1 METEFFRR
9 GPYKK
14 EYMASSL
21 WIPSG
26 AFADTREASAH
37 HLTEVC
43 VLDVDTAREV
53 LGLDPISVP
62 KPSLRSAPAAPLEHD
77 ALPPHVATQLAG
89 DAPLSLKAVAGMLRA
104 TRTTMHWPETIPRLN
119 IAHFQRSAEQ
129 IDESLA
135 AKDQSSTR
143 RAADFLLSGVP
154 GFLPIVYPAT
164 PTIEEVR
171 PPCLRLLLH
180 FESIEY
186 GMKTIEPVWGQ
197 FSVFR
202 RRLVSGEVVLDK
214 LTETFYLDFT
224 TGLTGFDGIGT
235 GTGSRGDLSR
245 VCEVRIPLDRQ
256 YTFEDIVMVLV
267 LEQVAENNGNA
278 RHASYA
284 RAWEH
289 DQKARLKVGSNEK
302 SLGPNTSITEDYEQ
316 TYSRFPKQ
324 AQDAIRKEQNLL
336 TTRALASWRR
346 NGAMRLPVAIGFGT
360 LDINELITHPIP
372 VETPESSTNPLVRHA
387 HDVVQTRDKILVS
400 PYARYDLSNA
410 WTFVAFSMG
419 PEGMSIAPQTFTQL
433 LAEHYSSLL
442 SKVLTPLPY
451 IRARTGLVFLNTGY
465 FQMKY
470 KALCIFTE
478 HPTTTSLGPD
488 MLVNQTGAQLQT
500 RRQLV
505 EKNARTSKSHRGLD
519 GVEYP
524 SVLASMLAGAESQ
537 TLPLEPNDLLRLLL
551 TRDPVSLAR
560 AFIDISVPITRV
572 ARNPTQLRNS
582 YSFELD
588 TFHEQFGCYT
598 ASNHHL
604 FSNRLYLTVE
614 RCSLARPSEFIIVSV
629 ELRDSDNLTPYS
641 AIPAFYSRYSESY
654 FPAAPRSQVLCDS
667 VIQLGA
673 GSFQPGMSGSNE
685 GPILLSTQLT
695 SCAAYNKGAYFGT
708 EFKVELPL
716 AIPPLLHFFFTIYA
730 FTPGADKPD
739 RTIIPGRPLGLD
751 GGIEDTATSISRVNI
766 AQHRGT
772 DAGCVP
778 IGYAFLPLHTKVNG
792 ELIPVGTSPV
802 ILCVHEQLMP
812 GYLSHQSVPNRA
824 SSTLCVS
831 CLAKSHLF
839 VQQPELSLVFRELD
853 RVYESLRGGS
863 NISPRISFCASA
875 SDVGGAELASAELS
889 PIIRCLISR
898 LEALRETLSTSSL
911 GFVAHM
917 PLLLWMTVF
926 LLQRVSRMS
935 NGPELMR
942 TCVGVTRVV
951 ISACLLVGNQPRTS
965 ENRAFDVLV
974 QAMFDT
980 CVYRTLF
987 RYEPLLRHHTSIS
1000 AALRTADYIRSP
1012 PELDANAVEEKVR
1025 CSTYSELVESLSI
1038 GPFSVPFLL
1047 DGSTSFSGRALSRF
1061 VHGSQPEICHIFSAA
1076 LDRLPLYDSPRM
1088 LLAAIEHLTYGL
1100 YSGGDMHHAY
1110 FELALLKRSLFEVL
1124 SDETTVSNMR
1134 ISFTGSSVHTVAHPD
1149 GQKKKSLDT
1158 ASICRAL
1165 RSLFVELGQRLVEH
1179 CGKDD
1184 CMPQLGLIS
1193 QQVAGIIAVFYS
1205 FGMNTFGAILVANFC
1220 QTILPSTIDDWTYNL
1235 HQQCQTLGQGAAT
1248 YGFSGT
1254 FQNLDALPEFKD
1266 APEETQRHLG
1276 RLFRYVYYPFFT
1288 ELFVTG
1294 LPYIHAAYQQIR
1306 RYAKAGR
1313 IEGEMIPQP
1322 PAGLTSIRATLFK
1335 NGIERSEGLST
1346 CTTGQDEAQ
1355 TPNGFKVNM
1364 PLNANPSQRQL
1375 LFTELEQLT
1384 IDQLVPPVIQYLQ
1397 ETMVHCLW
1405 RCSANDVPQLILFL
1419 RDLLLP
1425 LPFECTDILRGSW
1438 ERYHYPNSLFVRAV
1452 FYILISSL
1460 HRILKSSYSCTDR
1473 SVSGFKTDIEGIVP
1487 NSPVASDTLPTHV
1500 MHCTSPNAV
1509 LTSLTHRTALHLL
1522 LFTVL
1527 YDRELLSIPST
1538 TLEHLT
1544 TLAYCISVL
1553 PHIYTPEALSETQLI
1568 VPSVSY
1574 GLDREAAHL
1583 VHLATNYS
1591 ISALETATESLHDRV
1606 AHLAD
1611 ELYRFLGAIYTPQLI
1626 ISTTGEFSTLKVRR
1640 KRASKQIK
1648 GFFGRLGR
1656 SLSRNS
1662 TDLNAFS
1669 RNRQHQTRRGR
1680 HTEEQDNGPED
1691 LSQTGSFTASFRSSI
1706 RSSVRQLD
1714 DFDTSSVIFD
1724 GTSDAGSFFESFVD
1738 ISGDVVVTRGF
1749 RDVNAN
1755 IIKYLGYI
1763 TVAYGLHQFK
1773 AVFQHFR
1780 ILISIIKTSSAVS
1793 RIARGSIL
1801 QPTLIFNNEPVS
1813 MPSPSPMV
1821 ATSPATPKLS
1831 TTVPQSMRT
1840 SPASKIVQL
1849 PNNTLITTYI
1859 TRLIETTT
1867 ALCHAYATTPVLG
1880 AQHHLRLMDYIRD
1893 FISGYKEF
1901 LFSSSGL
1908 SLFGHFQ
1915 IYDVLFRFRGMDDE
1929 QLRAKADDL
1938 FLYIFREELYK
1949 TKTNTLSF
1957 VQITSYM
1964 STTLV
1969 KGESFELIREVIR
1982 GIAGKS
1988 NSLKSF
1994 CGDLERVL
2002 QEKHRISEVAQ
2013 CRDPTTGLAAC
2024 AFDLL
2029 ISLHFGQAEVY
2040 YEQPELRFDTLKT
2053 LRNLLLGQG
2062 CTCEAGYLSVLMA
2075 SLIAEFIYSVPT
2087 CFDTYSVEH
2096 RFVSVLGRIGGAT
2109 LTAQQVASPSRRS
2122 VASCTSTP
2130 TSHIGGLRQAIQ
2142 QPRMTE
2148 GIWLFQEH
2156 IRSFRQLIPSL
2167 TLQTPRDVV
2176 QRYLA
2181 QTSPLFTF
2189 EDFKHTLHQAA
2200 EYFIEA
2206 QRPREACIVLS
2217 ILVSIYT
2224 QNFNLEMLTQTISAQ
2239 KRILDMEPKVHQTQR
2254 AYLLTFSGFPPRIL
2268 GNTHNEYIYMSQLCL
2283 EEFIDSI
2290 RSFYTKKY
2298 PNIVISGQAGH
2309 GDSDSVCRI
2318 RISQVIPAK
2327 ITKDSSLAESLIP
2340 EFQRALTA
2348 HYNALS
2354 GYPDDDPL
2362 DMALTDL
2369 EEPDTTNGIAPIA
2382 RFANQRMGDLG
2393 FSVSRFVTFATDL
2406 AFQQG
2411 YAFIYKCSYA
2421 ERAEAPENRAQID
2434 RYCFLPDS
2442 FPNCITRQPVIG
2454 SYSRTIPPIV
2464 ANAFRIVERAD
2475 TIVRS
2480 VREGVPLGQI
2490 QMHLSGILMAYVN
2503 RGLVPLVETF
2513 LNPIPGFTYV
2523 DPIESMGGIFTDAM
2537 SQAIKKLASSRRT
2550 EQLDSDRHNTQ
2561 QRSHQIQSRRFTDSR
2576 SLTDELRRISAN
2588 FDELT
2593 DFRHSRNVRLSR
2605 LSIYDAS
2612 SPRESATTPSTG
2624 DITSEMCPLSDALVW
2639 QDTCPEEYLRD
2650 CLIYL
2655 LDQTLV
2661 GLDYSTCLCYP
2672 GAHENSLQKTL
2683 LAEYRQLVAN
2693 LCPYLPRWNYTP
2705 LIHLTNALEMFLDEL

>member
-1 METEFFRR
+1 MT
-9 GPYKK
+9 P
-14 EYMASSL
+14 SL

-26 AFADTREASAH
+26 AFADTREASTH

-53 LGLDPISVP
+53 LGLDSIPIP
-62 KPSLRSAPAAPLEHD
+62 KPSLRFTPAAPMEHD
-77 ALPPHVATQLAG
+77 ALPPHIASQLAG

-104 TRTTMHWPETIPRLN
+104 TRTTMHWPDDVPRLSV
-119 IAHFQRSAEQ
+119 AHFQRSAEQ

-154 GFLPIVYPAT
+154 GFLPIAYPSA
-164 PTIEEVR
+164 PTKEEV

-180 FESIEY
+180 FEGIDY
-186 GMKTIEPVWGQ
+186 GVKTIEPVWGQ
-197 FSVFR
+197 FSVYR
-202 RRLVSGEVVLDK
+202 RRLVSGDVVLVK

-224 TGLTGFDGIGT
+224 TGITGFDGIGI
-235 GTGSRGDLSR
+235 GTGSRGDGSR

-256 YTFEDIVMVLV
+256 YAIDDIVLVLI
-267 LEQVAENNGNA
+267 LEQVAENNNNS

-289 DQKARLKVGSNEK
+289 DQKARTKVGPIEK
-302 SLGPNTSITEDYEQ
+302 SLGPTTDTADDYEQ
-316 TYSRFPKQ
+316 IYARFPKQ
-324 AQDAIRKEQNLL
+324 VQDAIRKEQNILA
-336 TTRALASWRR
+336 TRALASWRR
-346 NGAMRLPVAIGFGT
+346 NGAMRLPVAVGFGA
-360 LDINELITHPIP
+360 LDLNELVTHPIP
-372 VETPESSTNPLVRHA
+372 VETLESSTNPLVRHA
-387 HDVVQTRDKILVS
+387 HDVVQTRDKILIS

-410 WTFVAFSMG
+410 WTFVTFSMG
-419 PEGMSIAPQTFTQL
+419 PEGMSITPQTFTQL

-451 IRARTGLVFLNTGY
+451 IRARTRLVFLNTGY

-470 KALCIFTE
+470 KAVCIFTE

-488 MLVNQTGAQLQT
+488 MLVNQTATQLQT

-505 EKNARTSKSHRGLD
+505 EKNIRTGKPHRGLD

-524 SVLASMLAGAESQ
+524 SALASMLAGAESQ
-537 TLPLEPNDLLRLLL
+537 TLPLEPPDLLRLLL

-560 AFIDISVPITRV
+560 SFVDISVPITRV
-572 ARNPTQLRNS
+572 ARNPKQLRNS
-582 YSFELD
+582 YSLELD
-588 TFHEQFGCYT
+588 TFHEQFGCYS
-598 ASNHHL
+598 ASNNHL
-604 FSNRLYLTVE
+604 FSNRLYLTVD
-614 RCSLARPSEFIIVSV
+614 RCLLARPSDFIIISV
-629 ELRDSDNLTPYS
+629 ELRDSDSMASYS

-654 FPAAPRSQVLCDS
+654 VPAAPRPQVLCDS

-673 GSFQPGMSGSNE
+673 GSFQPGMNGSNE
-685 GPILLSTQLT
+685 GPILLSTQLS

-716 AIPPLLHFFFTIYA
+716 AITPLMHFFFTIYA
-730 FTPGADKPD
+730 FTPGGDKPD
-739 RTIIPGRPLGLD
+739 RTLLPGRPLGLD
-751 GGIEDTATSISRVNI
+751 GAIEDTATSISRVNI

-772 DAGCVP
+772 DGVCTP
-778 IGYAFLPLHTKVNG
+778 IGYAFLPLQTKVNG
-792 ELIPVGTSPV
+792 ELIPIGTNP
-802 ILCVHEQLMP
+802 ITLCVHEQLTP
-812 GYLSHQSVPNRA
+812 EYLTHQTIPNRA

-831 CLAKSHLF
+831 CLAKSQIF
-839 VQQPELSLVFRELD
+839 VQQPELSLAFRELD
-853 RVYESLRGGS
+853 RVYESLRDGP
-863 NISPRISFCASA
+863 NASPRISFCASA

-889 PIIRCLISR
+889 PIIRCLIGR
-898 LEALRETLSTSSL
+898 LETLRDALSVSNL
-911 GFVAHM
+911 GFAVHM
-917 PLLLWMTVF
+917 PLLLWMTVL

-942 TCVGVTRVV
+942 TCVGVTRAV
-951 ISACLLVGNQPRTS
+951 ISACLMISHQPKAS

-974 QAMFDT
+974 QALFDT

-1000 AALRTADYIRSP
+1000 TALRTSDYIRSP
-1012 PELDANAVEEKVR
+1012 PELDANALEEKAR
-1025 CSTYSELVESLSI
+1025 CSTYSELIESLSI
-1038 GPFSVPFLL
+1038 GPFSIPFLL
-1047 DGSTSFSGRALSRF
+1047 DGSTSFSGRVLSRF

-1110 FELALLKRSLFEVL
+1110 FELILLKRSLFEVL
-1124 SDETTVSNMR
+1124 SDELTVSNMR
-1134 ISFTGSSVHTVAHPD
+1134 ISFTGSSVHTVVHPD
-1149 GQKKKSLDT
+1149 GQRKTLDT

-1184 CMPQLGLIS
+1184 CMPQLGIIS

-1220 QTILPSTIDDWTYNL
+1220 QTVLPSTVDTWTYNM
-1235 HQQCQTLGQGAAT
+1235 HQQCQTVGQSAAT

-1254 FQNLDALPEFKD
+1254 FQNVEALPEFKD

-1322 PAGLTSIRATLFK
+1322 PVGLTSIRATLFK
-1335 NGIERSEGLST
+1335 NGAERSEGLST
-1346 CTTGQDEAQ
+1346 CTIAGQDEAQ
-1355 TPNGFKVNM
+1355 TLSGFKATT
-1364 PLNANPSQRQL
+1364 PLNTNQSQRQI

-1397 ETMVHCLW
+1397 DMMIHCLW
-1405 RCSANDVPQLILFL
+1405 RCSTNDVPQLILFL
-1419 RDLLLP
+1419 RDLVLP
-1425 LPFECTDILRGSW
+1425 LPFECTDVLRGSW

-1460 HRILKSSYSCTDR
+1460 HRILKCTYSCTDR
-1473 SVSGFKTDIEGIVP
+1473 SVSSFKAETDGLVP
-1487 NSPVASDTLPTHV
+1487 NSPTASDTLLTHV
-1500 MHCTSPNAV
+1500 MHCSSPNTT

-1527 YDRELLSIPST
+1527 YDREILSISST

-1544 TLAYCISVL
+1544 TFAYCISVL
-1553 PHIYTPEALSETQLI
+1553 PHFYTPEALSRTQLI
-1568 VPSVSY
+1568 VPSVSH
-1574 GLDREAAHL
+1574 GFDREAAHL

-1591 ISALETATESLHDRV
+1591 ISALETVAESPHDRV
-1606 AHLAD
+1606 SHLAD

-1626 ISTTGEFSTLKVRR
+1626 ISTTGEFSALKVRR

-1662 TDLNAFS
+1662 SDLNVFS
-1669 RNRQHQTRRGR
+1669 RNRQHQSRKGR
-1680 HTEEQDNGPED
+1680 HAEEQDSGVED

-1724 GTSDAGSFFESFVD
+1724 GTSDAGSFFESFLD
-1738 ISGDVVVTRGF
+1738 ISGDVAVTRGF
-1749 RDVNAN
+1749 RDVNAK
-1755 IIKYLGYI
+1755 IVQYLGYT

-1780 ILISIIKTSSAVS
+1780 ILISLIKTSSAVS
-1793 RIARGSIL
+1793 RISRGSIL
-1801 QPTLIFNNEPVS
+1801 QPTLAFSSDPVS
-1813 MPSPSPMV
+1813 IASSTPLT

-1831 TTVPQSMRT
+1831 TAPGPQSIRT

-1867 ALCHAYATTPVLG
+1867 ALCHAYATTPLLG

-1901 LFSSSGL
+1901 FFSSSGL

-1915 IYDVLFRFRGMDDE
+1915 IYDVLFLFRGAEDE
-1929 QLRAKADDL
+1929 RLRTKADDL

-1969 KGESFELIREVIR
+1969 KGESLELIREVIR

-1988 NSLKSF
+1988 NSLKTF
-1994 CGDLERVL
+1994 CSDLERVL

-2013 CRDPTTGLAAC
+2013 CRDPATGLAAC

-2029 ISLHFGQAEVY
+2029 ISLHFSQAEVY

-2062 CTCEAGYLSVLMA
+2062 CNCEAGYLSVLMA
-2075 SLIAEFIYSVPT
+2075 SLIAEFIYSAPT
-2087 CFDTYSVEH
+2087 SLDTYSVEH
-2096 RFVSVLGRIGGAT
+2096 RFVSVLGRTGGAP
-2109 LTAQQVASPSRRS
+2109 LTTQQIATPSRRS

-2130 TSHIGGLRQAIQ
+2130 TSHIGGLRQTIQ

-2148 GIWLFQEH
+2148 GIWLFQEY
-2156 IRSFRQLIPSL
+2156 IKSFRQLIPSL

-2200 EYFIEA
+2200 EHFIEA
-2206 QRPREACIVLS
+2206 QRLREACIVLS
-2217 ILVSIYT
+2217 ILAGIYT
-2224 QNFNLEMLTQTISAQ
+2224 QHFNLEMLTQTITAQ
-2239 KRILDMEPKVHQTQR
+2239 KRILDMETKAHQTQR
-2254 AYLLTFSGFPPRIL
+2254 AYLLTFSGFPPRML
-2268 GNTHNEYIYMSQLCL
+2268 GNTHNEYVYMSQLCL

-2290 RSFYTKKY
+2290 RSFYTTKY

-2309 GDSDSVCRI
+2309 GDSDSICRI
-2318 RISQVIPAK
+2318 RISQVVPARM
-2327 ITKDSSLAESLIP
+2327 TRDSSLAESLVP
-2340 EFQRALTA
+2340 EFQQALTTY
-2348 HYNALS
+2348 YNTLS
-2354 GYPDDDPL
+2354 GYSDDDPL
-2362 DMALTDL
+2362 DITLTDL
-2369 EEPDTTNGIAPIA
+2369 DVPETTTSFSPIA

-2393 FSVSRFVTFATDL
+2393 FNVSRFVTFATDL

-2411 YAFIYKCSYA
+2411 YTFIYKCSYA

-2480 VREGVPLGQI
+2480 VREGAPLGQI

-2513 LNPIPGFTYV
+2513 LNPVPGTTYV
-2523 DPIESMGGIFTDAM
+2523 DPIESLGGIFTDAM
-2537 SQAIKKLASSRRT
+2537 SQAIKKLASTRRT
-2550 EQLDSDRHNTQ
+2550 EQWESDRATVQ
-2561 QRSHQIQSRRFTDSR
+2561 QRSHQNQSRRFADSH
-2576 SLTDELRRISAN
+2576 SLTDELRRISTN

-2593 DFRHSRNVRLSR
+2593 DFRRSKNVRLSR
-2605 LSIYDAS
+2605 LSIYDPS

-2624 DITSEMCPLSDALVW
+2624 DVTSDLCPLSDTLVW
-2639 QDTCPEEYLRD
+2639 QDTCPEDYLRD

-2661 GLDYSTCLCYP
+2661 GLDYSTCLCHP

-2683 LAEYRQLVAN
+2683 LAEYRQLVAKI
-2693 LCPYLPRWNYTP
+2693 CPYLPGWNYTP